1 MNIRTSRLYD
11 YLLLM
16 LLTFLVVFEQVNN
29 IYKSQIISK
38 ITFGIALIILI
49 IGILANLLKNQTIPN
64 LLYILLMVLLL
75 VVLKK
80 DYIFVYAISIAIAC
94 LPLKINRFLSIYR
107 LVLFF
112 EILII
117 FLLACLLILPIRSR
131 TGTLA
136 FGFVNENL
144 TGMTFSIL
152 SLLTLFNFR
161 NHVMLSP
168 TIKSIALNFLSIIL
182 NIFLFKDY
190 TMVAL
195 YFLFAIFLMLN
206 KYIKSQKVMYVSAIV
221 PALSFC
227 VSYFIAKNFLHYL
240 WISKL
245 NIFMAWRPFIWHYY
259 LSTYPISL
267 FGASSLGWN
276 ANNQIL
282 SGAVDGSYI
291 YMLIFFG
298 YVVLMIVILGLML
311 CNILLV
317 RKNILGLLALIVS
330 IEIVG
335 ISENIIFNYDN
346 CFLFV
351 MLFLSY
357 NFEWYNVPAKLNL
370 SRRYK

>member
-1 MNIRTSRLYD
+1 MNIKTSRLYE
-11 YLLLM
+11 YFLLV

-38 ITFGIALIILI
+38 VTFGIALIILI
-49 IGILANLLKNQTIPN
+49 IGILSNLLKKQTIAN
-64 LLYILLMVLLL
+64 LLYILLMILLL
-75 VVLKK
+75 FILRK

-94 LPLKINRFLSIYR
+94 LPLKMSNFLSMYR
-107 LVLFF
+107 LILFF

-117 FLLACLLILPIRSR
+117 VSLACLLILPIRSR

-136 FGFVNENL
+136 FGFVNENV

-152 SLLTLFNFR
+152 SLLTLFNFQ
-161 NHVMLSP
+161 NQIKLSP
-168 TIKSIALNFLSIIL
+168 TIKSIFLNFVSIIL

-195 YFLFAIFLMLN
+195 YALFVILLMIN
-206 KYIKSQKVMYVSAIV
+206 KYIKSQKVMYVFSIV
-221 PALSFC
+221 PVLSFC
-227 VSYFIAKNFLHYL
+227 ASYFIAKNFLHYL

-245 NIFMAWRPFIWHYY
+245 NVFMTWRPFIWHYY
-259 LSTYPISL
+259 LSSYPLSP
-267 FGASSLGWN
+267 FGASALGWKVN
-276 ANNQIL
+276 SQIL

-291 YMLIFFG
+291 YMLVFFG
-298 YVVLMIVILGLML
+298 YIVLMIVILGLTL

-317 RKNILGLLALIVS
+317 RKNHWGLLALIVG

-357 NFEWYNVPAKLNL
+357 SFEWYNFPRKLNL
-370 SRRYK
+370 NRR